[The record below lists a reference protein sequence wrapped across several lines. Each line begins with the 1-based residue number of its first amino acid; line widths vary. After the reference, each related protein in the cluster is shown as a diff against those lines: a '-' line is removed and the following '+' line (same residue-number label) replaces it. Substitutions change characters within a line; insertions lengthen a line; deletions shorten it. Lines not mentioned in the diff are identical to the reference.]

1 MASSSIIAFA
11 GMFGALVLAV
21 ARPALAVAQPAV
33 PVPAPAASDKPAAP
47 DEEILAPPP
56 TYQGSGVTVDERLG
70 GRVPLDA
77 VFRTQDGTLVTLGDV
92 VRRARAETIDSGL
105 ERSKDRNLPTARA
118 PLAGDLPV
126 ILTFNYSDCP
136 MLCSLQLNGLTAA
149 LPKVGEPG
157 PSLFRASSRASGGAA
172 PGSPQESRDMVFRVG
187 AQFRIVTI
195 ALDPNE
201 TLAKAQAMRERYLA
215 RLPEDQR
222 AAARDGWTFLV
233 AATLGDATAIQRVAD
248 AVGFRYTYIK
258 DRAEWAHP
266 AALILLSA
274 SGVVTRYLHGIEFDP
289 QVMRESIY
297 KAGIAEPAAAV
308 GFMIRCYHYD
318 PGANSHARAGVM
330 ALRIGAAGFVV
341 LLFAALG
348 VMHLVRRSNARGRP
362 PARPAAPNGAAPN
375 GVT

>member
-11 GMFGALVLAV
+11 GTFGALVLAV
-21 ARPALAVAQPAV
+21 ARPALAVAQPAA
-33 PVPAPAASDKPAAP
+33 PVPAPAPSDKPAAP
-47 DEEILAPPP
+47 DEQILAPPP

-92 VRRARAETIDSGL
+92 VRRARAETIDSGPQ
-105 ERSKDRNLPTARA
+105 RSKDRNLPTARA

-136 MLCSLQLNGLTAA
+136 MLCSVQLNGLTAA

-157 PSLFRASSRASGGAA
+157 PSLS
-172 PGSPQESRDMVFRVG
+172 PGSPGEARDMVFRVG
-187 AQFRIVTI
+187 TQFRIVTI
-195 ALDPNE
+195 DLEPNE
-201 TLAKAQAMRERYLA
+201 TPAKARAMRERYLA
-215 RLPEDQR
+215 RLPEGQR

-233 AATLGDATAIQRVAD
+233 AATPGDAAAIQRVAD

-341 LLFAALG
+341 LLVAALG
-348 VMHLVRRSNARGRP
+348 VLHLVRRSNARGRP